1 MAAPEHHELDA
12 PPWLRVESTLMATA
26 RAIRRAYEIRLA
38 PLDLNLTQASLLAF
52 LYEAGPITQ
61 SRLASRLEMGRAA
74 AGLVIDSLEERRLV
88 ERRANPG
95 DRRAWLIALRP
106 EGALVTKPIF
116 EIDALLRSEL
126 RVGISGPE
134 RQQLAGLLVRLRS
147 NLTGV
152 LAATDR

>member
-1 MAAPEHHELDA
+1 VTAPELHELDA
-12 PPWLRVESTLMATA
+12 PPWQRVESTLMATA
-26 RAIRRAYEIRLA
+26 RIIRRAYEIRLA

-61 SRLASRLEMGRAA
+61 SRLASRLEVGRAA
-74 AGLVIDSLEERRLV
+74 AGLVIDTLEERKLV

-106 EGALVTKPIF
+106 EGVLMTKPIF
-116 EIDALLRSEL
+116 EIDVVLRGEL

-134 RQQLAGLLVRLRS
+134 RQQLAGLLVRLQS
-147 NLTGV
+147 NLASV
-152 LAATDR
+152 LAVKDR